1 MLSDFPENIQ
11 TIIRAL
17 PDSPGV
23 YQYYDAEQKLLYV
36 GKAKNLK
43 KRVSSYFNKEH
54 DSNRLRIMVG
64 KIRDIQY
71 IVVKTELDALLLE
84 NNLIKKHQPRY
95 NINLRDDK
103 TYPWICIKNEDFPSM
118 FATRHKLKDGSE
130 YFGPYASVTV
140 MRTMMDMI
148 RQLYPLRTC
157 RLVLSE
163 ENINKNKFTKC
174 LEYDIGRCKAP
185 CIKLQTATEYNENI
199 IEVKN
204 IIKGNSNEV
213 LNFLNKKMFDAATS
227 MEYEKAD
234 IFKRKIE
241 ILEKYQAKSTIVNP
255 SITDV
260 EVYSIDSDEKNAFV
274 NFLKVHNGAIIQ
286 GHTIE
291 MKKKLDESHEELLVF
306 AINEF
311 RTRFQSNA
319 KEIIIPFDIIDK
331 WDNTTYTVPQ
341 RGDKKHLLELSQR
354 NLNGYIKD
362 RNKQIELVD
371 PERHTKRIMQ
381 TMMKDLRMTEEPRL
395 IECFD
400 NSNIQGTNPVSA
412 MTVFRDGK
420 PSKKDYRHFNVKTV
434 IGPDDFATMEEV
446 IYRRYS
452 RVINDGLELAHLIV
466 IDGGKGQLHA
476 ALTSLEKLNLVG
488 KVAIVGIAKRL
499 EEIYFPGDS
508 IPLYLDKRSE
518 SLRII
523 QQIRD
528 EAHRFG
534 ITHHRQKRSKN
545 TIKSELHDI
554 KGIGEKIAQQLLT
567 EYKSVQAIKNKSKV
581 ELTHIIGSAKA
592 EIIYNYFNP
601 SSD

>member
-1 MLSDFPENIQ
+1 VLSDFPENIQ

-17 PDSPGV
+17 PESPGV
-23 YQYYDAEQKLLYV
+23 YQYYDIDKKLLYV

-43 KRVSSYFNKEH
+43 KRVFSYFSKEH

-64 KIRDIQY
+64 KIRDVQY

-103 TYPWICIKNEDFPSM
+103 TYPWICIKNEAFPSM
-118 FATRHKLKDGSE
+118 FATRNVIKDGSE
-130 YFGPYASVTV
+130 YFGPYASVQV
-140 MRTMMDMI
+140 MRTMMDLI

-185 CIKLQTATEYNENI
+185 CIKLQTAEEYNENI

-213 LNFLNKKMFDAATS
+213 LNFLNKKMFAAAANL
-227 MEYEKAD
+227 EYEKAE
-234 IFKRKIE
+234 IFKRKID
-241 ILEKYQAKSTIVNP
+241 ILERYQAKSTIVNP

-260 EVYSIDSDEKNAFV
+260 EIYSIASDEKNGYV
-274 NFLKVHNGAIIQ
+274 NFLKVHNGSIIQ

-291 MKKKLDESHEELLVF
+291 LKKKLDESDEELLVF
-306 AINEF
+306 AINEL
-311 RTRFQSNA
+311 RTRFQSDA
-319 KEIIIPFDIIDK
+319 KEIILPFIPEEK
-331 WDNTTYTVPQ
+331 WENITYTVPQ
-341 RGDKKHLLELSQR
+341 RGDKKHLLELSER

-400 NSNIQGTNPVSA
+400 NSNIQGANPVSA
-412 MTVFRDGK
+412 MTVFRDGR

-434 IGPDDFATMEEV
+434 VGPDDFATMEEV

-452 RVINDGLELAHLIV
+452 RVLNDGLELAHLIV

-476 ALTSLEKLNLVG
+476 ALVSLEKLNLVG
-488 KVAIVGIAKRL
+488 KVAIIGIAKRL

-534 ITHHRQKRSKN
+534 ITHHRLKRSKS

-554 KGIGEKIAQQLLT
+554 KGIGEKIAQQLLS
-567 EYKSVQAIKNKSKV
+567 EYKSVQTIKSKSKE
-581 ELTHIIGSAKA
+581 ELAVLIGAAKA
-592 EIIYNYFNP
+592 EIIYAYFNP
-601 SSD
+601 

>member
-1 MLSDFPENIQ
+1 VLSDFPENIQ

-23 YQYYDAEQKLLYV
+23 YQYYDVEQKLLYV

-103 TYPWICIKNEDFPSM
+103 TYPWICIKNEAFPSM

-185 CIKLQTATEYNENI
+185 CIKLQTETEYNENI

-213 LNFLNKKMFDAATS
+213 LNFLNKKMFDAAAN
-227 MEYEKAD
+227 MEYEKAE
-234 IFKRKIE
+234 IFKRKID

-260 EVYSIDSDEKNAFV
+260 EIYSIDSDEKNAFV

-319 KEIIIPFDIIDK
+319 KEIVIPFDIIDK

-567 EYKSVQAIKNKSKV
+567 EYKSVQAIKNKTKA
-581 ELTHIIGSAKA
+581 ELSEVIGAAKA

-601 SSD
+601 

>member
-1 MLSDFPENIQ
+1 VLTDFPEKIQ

-23 YQYYDAEQKLLYV
+23 YQYYDGENKLLYI

-43 KRVSSYFNKEH
+43 KRVSSYFSKEH
-54 DSNRLRIMVG
+54 DSSRLRVMVS

-84 NNLIKKHQPRY
+84 NNLIKKHQPKY

-118 FATRHKLKDGSE
+118 FATRHIVKDGSE
-130 YFGPYASVTV
+130 YFGPYASVQV
-140 MRTMMDMI
+140 MRTMMDLI

-185 CIKLQTATEYNENI
+185 CIKLQRAEEYNENI
-199 IEVKN
+199 QEVKN

-213 LNFLNKKMFDAATS
+213 LRFLTKKMLDAANN
-227 MEYEKAD
+227 MAYETAETY
-234 IFKRKIE
+234 KRKID

-260 EVYSIDSDEKNAFV
+260 EVYSIDADEKNAYI
-274 NFLKVHNGAIIQ
+274 NFLKVHNGSIIQ

-291 MKKKLDESHEELLVF
+291 LKKKLDESLEELLVF
-306 AINEF
+306 GINEL
-311 RTRFQSNA
+311 RLRFQSDT
-319 KEIIIPFDIIDK
+319 KEIILPFLPEDR
-331 WDNTTYTVPQ
+331 WENVTYTVPQ
-341 RGDKKHLLELSQR
+341 RGDKKQLLELSQR

-371 PERHTKRIMQ
+371 PERHTNRIMQ
-381 TMMKDLRMTEEPRL
+381 TMMKDLRMTAEPRL

-412 MTVFRDGK
+412 MTVFRDGR

-434 IGPDDFATMEEV
+434 VGPDDFATMEEV

-452 RVINDGLELAHLIV
+452 RVLNDGLELANLIV

-476 ALTSLEKLNLVG
+476 ALTSLEKLDLVG

-523 QQIRD
+523 QHVRD

-534 ITHHRQKRSKN
+534 ITHHRLRRSKS

-554 KGIGEKIAQQLLT
+554 KGIGEKIAQQLLS
-567 EYKSVQAIKNKSKV
+567 EYKSVQTIKSKSKA
-581 ELTHIIGSAKA
+581 ELSALIGLAKA
-592 EIIYNYFNP
+592 DIIFNYFHP
-601 SSD
+601 ELK